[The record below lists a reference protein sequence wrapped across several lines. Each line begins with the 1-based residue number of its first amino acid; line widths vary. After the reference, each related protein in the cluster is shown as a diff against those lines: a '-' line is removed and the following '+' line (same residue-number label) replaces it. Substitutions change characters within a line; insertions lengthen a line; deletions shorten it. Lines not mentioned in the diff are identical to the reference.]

1 MRGTLTAVVVCHLVR
16 GIIPAYAGN
25 TIQLILCFPPCRDH
39 PRVCG
44 EHQVRD
50 TLYGT
55 TQGSSPR
62 MRGTLGSAIQA
73 PFMLGIIPAYAGNTN
88 DRTPI
93 YRMRRD
99 HPRVCGEHRKR
110 PEGQTAARGSSPR
123 MRGTHASRMI
133 SARVKGIIPAY
144 AGNTTDVLGGVR
156 VDGDHPRVCGEHAL
170 MASKMP
176 VNAGSSPRMRGTH
189 GSGHR

>member
-1 MRGTLTAVVVCHLVR
+1 MLRRLVLDDGIIPAYAGNTTNAFRHIRDHRDHPRVCGEHALLHALMNHVRGSSPRMRGTPTAVVVCHLVR

-62 MRGTLGSAIQA
+62 MRGTPVLYESRT
-73 PFMLGIIPAYAGNTN
+73 LRSGIIPAYAGNTN
-88 DRTPI
+88 FRNAFTLPE
-93 YRMRRD
+93 RD
-99 HPRVCGEHRKR
+99 HPRVCGEHTKR
-110 PEGQTAARGSSPR
+110 INHN
-123 MRGTHASRMI
+123 GT
-133 SARVKGIIPAY
+133 
-144 AGNTTDVLGGVR
+144 TVL
-156 VDGDHPRVCGEHAL
+156 
-170 MASKMP
+170 
-176 VNAGSSPRMRGTH
+176 
-189 GSGHR
+189 